1 MFLRLTC
8 LFAAALS
15 MPGVPRK
22 AIDSADMMRA
32 ITDDRFALKLMQK
45 LMQPLSM
52 VATNMFLIC
61 SSSFPGSSGGT
72 LLSAVTTVTT
82 VTTATAAVC
91 CHYCCLLSP
100 LLSASCERLHVRLAR

>member
-8 LFAAALS
+8 LFAAAPS

-22 AIDSADMMRA
+22 ATDSADTMRA

-45 LMQPLSM
+45 LMQPLCM
-52 VATNMFLIC
+52 VVTNLFLIC

-72 LLSAVTTVTT
+72 PLNSSYD
-82 VTTATAAVC
+82 
-91 CHYCCLLSP
+91 CHCCCLLQVGAH
-100 LLSASCERLHVRLAR
+100 L